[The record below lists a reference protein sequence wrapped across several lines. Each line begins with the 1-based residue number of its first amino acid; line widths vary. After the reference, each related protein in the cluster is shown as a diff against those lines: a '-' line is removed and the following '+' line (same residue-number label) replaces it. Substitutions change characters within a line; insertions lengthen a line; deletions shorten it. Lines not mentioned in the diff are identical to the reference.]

1 MPAKSTAAKKAKG
14 RRLQQHVKKVIL
26 ENFTDLEEDDVR
38 STSMGAS
45 GMDVL
50 LSPKAQKIFPFAVEC
65 KNQEKINFWD
75 SLEQASKNST
85 EKLKPLLVF
94 KRNSSKVYCILE
106 LDHLIEL
113 LK

>member
-1 MPAKSTAAKKAKG
+1 MPAKSTASKKAKG
-14 RRLQQHVKKVIL
+14 RRLQQYVRQVIL
-26 ENFTDLEEDDVR
+26 ENFTVLEEDDVR

-50 LSPKAQKIFPFAVEC
+50 LSPKAQGVFPFAIEC
-65 KNQEKINFWD
+65 KNQEKLNFWD
-75 SLEQASKNST
+75 SIEQASKNST

-106 LDHLIEL
+106 LDHLIKL